1 MKIIIHRIYR
11 LLSTQ
16 IGVDPRIFLR
26 FIVRVPRYIF
36 DLVFFGRCFKGKI
49 EMVPCLQD
57 FYEEAGVTKSEY
69 FWQDLL
75 VAQRVCA
82 ASPLKH
88 VDIGSR
94 FDGFVA
100 HVASFRELEVFDVRP
115 VTAEIPGVVFKQ
127 ADMMQPLSNMEEYCD
142 SVSCLH
148 AIEHFGLGRYGD
160 PLVQNGYKLG
170 IQNIALLLKQ
180 GGKLYLSTPVGRE
193 RVEFNANYVFDPRTI
208 INIARECDLELVKL
222 TVIYTG
228 GNVTEVHPTN
238 QELLR
243 LAGQRYALGVFEFT
257 KSLSF
262 VQ

>member
-16 IGVDPRIFLR
+16 IGVDPRIFLK
-26 FIVRVPRYIF
+26 FIARLPHYIF
-36 DLVFFGRCFKGKI
+36 DLVAFLRFFKGKI
-49 EMVPCLQD
+49 ELVPCLQD

-75 VAQRVCA
+75 VAQRVYDAC
-82 ASPLKH
+82 PLKH

-115 VTAEIPGVVFKQ
+115 VTAVIPGVIFKQ
-127 ADMMQPLSNMEEYCD
+127 ADMMQPLASREEYCD

-160 PLVQNGYKLG
+160 PLVQDGYKSG
-170 IQNIALLLKQ
+170 IQNMALLLKQ
-180 GGKLYLSTPVGRE
+180 GGKLYLSTPIGRE
-193 RVEFNANYVFDPRTI
+193 RVEFNANYVFAPQTI
-208 INIARECDLELVKL
+208 INIALEHALEVDRL
-222 TVIYTG
+222 TVIYPG
-228 GNVTEVHPTN
+228 GNVTEADLTN
-238 QELLR
+238 QELLG
-243 LAGQRYALGVFEFT
+243 LAKQRYALGVFEFR
-257 KSLSF
+257 KK
-262 VQ
+262 